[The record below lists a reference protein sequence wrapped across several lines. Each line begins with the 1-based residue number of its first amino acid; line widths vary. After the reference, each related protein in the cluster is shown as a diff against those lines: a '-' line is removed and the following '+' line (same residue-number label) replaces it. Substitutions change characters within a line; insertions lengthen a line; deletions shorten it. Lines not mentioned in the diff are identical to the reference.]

1 MAPKSS
7 IGQTKKADRAGKSI
21 LGLAAL
27 GLMGALAGSLEKR
40 NKKEKQ
46 SRARDQEL
54 SRLQG
59 ELRKVDSQIDSI
71 DNEISNLRSGF
82 LGSFLNSDQID
93 SLQSQRNQLV
103 SKRNQLIQAI
113 NELG

>member
-1 MAPKSS
+1 MANSS
-7 IGQTKKADRAGKSI
+7 REDMENEGNASLGI
-21 LGLAAL
+21 LGALAL
-27 GLMGALAGSLEKR
+27 GLIGVVGGAVA
-40 NKKEKQ
+40 NKNNKEKQ

-59 ELRKVDSQIDSI
+59 ELRRVDSQIDSI
-71 DNEISNLRSGF
+71 DNEISNLRSGL